1 MIVDSVVKFNIK
13 KLGVNLYNYDATSQ
27 EIYENDQLIKFKSKT
42 NQNKKTKY
50 VNIEYDSNLKELVID
65 GSSNKSNSPKDF
77 IIGTWWNHSIIEAK
91 AQISAVS
98 GRIIEQK
105 VTFLGKKKI
114 ELYGKTYEALHF
126 NFSSADETLPDSKKL
141 NTNIWY
147 DDKTKVWLKASFD
160 KTGFWEYRL
169 KNNN

>member
-1 MIVDSVVKFNIK
+1 MGAELIEVDAVPYTNPNNYIK
-13 KLGVNLYNYDATSQ
+13 QSKVIAENLN
-27 EIYENDQLIKFKSKT
+27 KT
-42 NQNKKTKY
+42 NNHGVVWANQFDNLENTKSH
-50 VNIEYDSNLKELVID
+50 IETTAEEIWTQTGGEIN
-65 GSSNKSNSPKDF
+65 GF
-77 IIGTWWNHSIIEAK
+77 TC
-91 AQISAVS
+91 AVS